1 MHIKKIILY
10 FLILLVLYSI
20 FGCSEDK
27 KAEIP
32 AFVVVDFIPERIKKN
47 IFEKDILK
55 HKTIVRNSKK
65 ERETLEELYLLSGE
79 DGEYVILP
87 EQKSKNEKKLL
98 EIFRSIS
105 YAPLFS
111 DTKAENLINLIP
123 EWTEI
128 TCLIPREKPKNVK
141 ARDGEGKEKNEEWYK
156 IEAGGE
162 IGWILSDYLL
172 FKSFKE
178 TEAVVINE
186 FKFLKVPIFT
196 NANILRMCNRGFN
209 VTLTGYEYNERFWG
223 TDLVHIKLYDSYGWG
238 VLENI
243 LADAHIGVILPNEVT
258 LYKAPEDIKANAEDK
273 LMYKKMEIV
282 PILDLLD
289 NDWYK
294 VIYKIKDKAYYIKEG
309 NEKISSKKDDITFA
323 SWVREDYFEGMD
335 LIASIFNAKNDDP
348 IQGVAGL
355 LDKKAKMKRLEEIY
369 SYIEEKKNDYPDSV
383 FSGIGPYSL
392 REFLQ
397 NLLIAKED
405 IGRAITP
412 ITTSIE
418 DEDQPENEPGAIE
431 TGSEE
436 DEEDEDFGEL

>member
-1 MHIKKIILY
+1 MQIKKIILY
-10 FLILLVLYSI
+10 FVILVVLYGI
-20 FGCSEDK
+20 FGCSEEK

-32 AFVVVDFIPERIKKN
+32 AFVVVDFIPDRIKKD

-65 ERETLEELYLLSGE
+65 ELDTLEKLYILNRE

-87 EQKSKNEKKLL
+87 EQKTTNEKKLL
-98 EIFRSIS
+98 EIFRSID

-111 DTKAENLINLIP
+111 DTKAENLISLIP

-128 TCLIPREKPKNVK
+128 TCIIPQEKPKNVK
-141 ARDGEGKEKNEEWYK
+141 VRDGEGKEKIEEWYK
-156 IEAGGE
+156 VEAGGD
-162 IGWILSDYLL
+162 IGWMLSDYLL

-178 TEAVVINE
+178 TEAVVIKE
-186 FKFLKVPIFT
+186 FRFLSVPIIS
-196 NANILRMCNRGFN
+196 NRNIVRTCNRGFN
-209 VTLTGYEYNERFWG
+209 VTLTGYEYDERLYG
-223 TDLVHIKLYDSYGWG
+223 TTLVHMKLYDNYGWG
-238 VLENI
+238 VLDNI

-258 LYKAPEDIKANAEDK
+258 LYNAPEDIKANAVNN
-273 LMYKKMEIV
+273 LMYMKMEIV

-294 VIYKIKDKAYYIKEG
+294 VIYEEKNKAYYIKDG

-335 LIASIFNAKNDDP
+335 IIESIFKAKNDDP

-355 LDKKAKMKRLEEIY
+355 PDKNAKMKRLEEIY
-369 SYIEEKKNDYPDSV
+369 LYIEEKKNDYPDSV

-405 IGRAITP
+405 IGRTISP
-412 ITTSIE
+412 VKVDDQQE
-418 DEDQPENEPGAIE
+418 DEPEDME
-431 TGSEE
+431 SEI
-436 DEEDEDFGEL
+436 EEDEDSEGL